1 MNPQNDKRVV
11 IVIDVLD
18 YDWWDI
24 LGMASVSLAVLVY
37 L

>member
-24 LGMASVSLAVLVY
+24 LGMASVALAVLVY